1 MTVISARLI
10 MKDSIIFRFCQPSLK
25 YTFADLGKTPF
36 ANSFID
42 EKNIKLR
49 EKIYPL
55 HAYVCDKCYLVQ
67 LEEFESPENIF
78 SDYIYFSSYSESW
91 LDHSKEYSDKTIRR
105 FRLDETSQV
114 VEVASNDGYLL
125 QYFKKNNIPVLGIEP
140 AQNVAEAARKKGI
153 NTYVKFFGVDT
164 AKELVSEGHQ
174 ADLLIGNNVL
184 AHVPDIND
192 FVRGLKIVL
201 KTDGVITLEFPH
213 LLQLIINSQFDTI
226 YHEHFSYFS
235 LISITRI
242 IEKHDLMIFDLDELP
257 THGGALRIYACHTEN
272 KTFKKNRCI
281 DMLFDKEVAAG
292 LKDMNTYTNFNK
304 NICSIKSDLLSFLIK
319 AKSEGKK
326 VAGYGAP
333 AKGNTLLN
341 FCGIRKDYLPYTVD
355 RNPNKQ
361 NTLMPGSHIPVYSPN
376 KIFETKPDYVIILP
390 WNLKS
395 EIIKQLSEIRKWGA
409 SFIVPIPKLEIIK

>member
-1 MTVISARLI
+1 MKNSVIC
-10 MKDSIIFRFCQPSLK
+10 RFCQTTLK
-25 YTFADLGKTPF
+25 YTFVDLGLSPL

-42 EKNIKLR
+42 EKKEKLC
-49 EKIYPL
+49 EKFYPL

-67 LEEFESPENIF
+67 LEEFETPENIF
-78 SDYIYFSSYSESW
+78 SDYIYFSSYSDSW
-91 LDHSKEYSDKTIRR
+91 LAHSKEYTDKIIRR
-105 FRLDETSQV
+105 FRLDETSLV

-125 QYFKKNNIPVLGIEP
+125 QYFKKKDIPVLGIEP

-153 NTYVKFFGVDT
+153 NTYVMFFGVNT
-164 AKELVSEGHQ
+164 AEELASKGLQ

-192 FVRGLKIVL
+192 FVRGLKIAL
-201 KTDGVITLEFPH
+201 KPEGVITLEFPH
-213 LLQLIINSQFDTI
+213 LLQLIINNQFDTI

-235 LISITRI
+235 LISITKI
-242 IEKHDLMIFDLDELP
+242 LKKHDLTVFDLDELP
-257 THGGALRIYACHTEN
+257 THGGSLRVYASHTESN
-272 KTFKKNRCI
+272 TFKGHRCVE
-281 DMLFDKEVAAG
+281 MLLDKEVAAG
-292 LKDMNTYTNFNK
+292 LKDMETYTNFNK
-304 NICSIKSDLLSFLIK
+304 KIYSIKNDLLRFLIK
-319 AKSEGKK
+319 AKTEGKK

-341 FCGIRKDYLPYTVD
+341 FCGIGKDYLPYTVD

-361 NTLMPGSHIPVYSPN
+361 NTLMPGSHIPVYPPN

-409 SFIVPIPKLEIIK
+409 SFIVPIPRLEIIK

>member
-1 MTVISARLI
+1 MVGVRLN
-10 MKDSIIFRFCQPSLK
+10 MKDSAICRFCQATLK
-25 YTFADLGKTPF
+25 NTFVDLGLSPL

-42 EKNIKLR
+42 EKKEKLH
-49 EKIYPL
+49 EKFYPL

-67 LEEFESPENIF
+67 LEEFETPENIF
-78 SDYIYFSSYSESW
+78 SDYIYFSSYSDLW
-91 LDHSKEYSDKTIRR
+91 LAHVKEYTDKMIRR
-105 FRLDETSQV
+105 FRLDETSRV

-125 QYFKKNNIPVLGIEP
+125 QYFKKSNIPVLGIEP

-153 NTYVKFFGVDT
+153 NTYVMFFGVNT
-164 AKELVSEGHQ
+164 AEELASKGLQ

-184 AHVPDIND
+184 AHVPDLND

-201 KTDGVITLEFPH
+201 KPEGVITLEFPH
-213 LLQLIINSQFDTI
+213 LLQLINNNQFDTI

-235 LISITRI
+235 LISITKVF
-242 IEKHDLMIFDLDELP
+242 EKHGLAIFDLDELP
-257 THGGALRIYACHTEN
+257 THGGSLRLYVGHAEN
-272 KTFKKNRCI
+272 KTFTKHRCV

-292 LKDMNTYTNFNK
+292 LKDMETYTNFNK
-304 NICSIKSDLLSFLIK
+304 QIYSIKNDLLKFLIK

-341 FCGIRKDYLPYTVD
+341 FCGIGKNYLPYTVD
-355 RNPNKQ
+355 RNPYKQ
-361 NTLMPGSHIPVYSPN
+361 NTFLPGSRIPVYSPN
-376 KIFETKPDYVIILP
+376 KIFETKPDYVFILP

-395 EIIKQLSEIRKWGA
+395 EIIKQLSGIRNWGA
-409 SFIVPIPKLEIIK
+409 SFIVPIPRLEIIK

>member
-1 MTVISARLI
+1 MGRLN
-10 MKDSIIFRFCQPSLK
+10 MKDSVICRFCQTTLK
-25 YTFADLGKTPF
+25 YTFVDLGLSPL

-42 EKNIKLR
+42 EKKEKLS
-49 EKIYPL
+49 EKFYPL

-67 LEEFESPENIF
+67 LEEFETPENIF
-78 SDYIYFSSYSESW
+78 SDYIYFSSYSDSW
-91 LDHSKEYSDKTIRR
+91 LTHSKEYTENIIRR
-105 FRLDETSQV
+105 FRLDETSRV

-153 NTYVKFFGVDT
+153 NTYVMFFGVNT
-164 AKELVSEGHQ
+164 AEELASKGLQ

-192 FVRGLKIVL
+192 FVRGLKIAL
-201 KTDGVITLEFPH
+201 KPDGVITLEFPH

-235 LISITRI
+235 LISIKKI
-242 IEKHDLMIFDLDELP
+242 LEKNDLTIFDLDELS
-257 THGGALRIYACHTEN
+257 THGGSLRIYASHTEN
-272 KTFKKNRCI
+272 KTFKKHRCI

-292 LKDMNTYTNFNK
+292 LKDMETYTNFSK
-304 NICSIKSDLLSFLIK
+304 KTYSIKSELLRFLIK
-319 AKSEGKK
+319 AKTEGKK

-341 FCGIRKDYLPYTVD
+341 FCGIGKDYLPYTVD

-361 NTLMPGSHIPVYSPN
+361 NTLLPGSHIPVYSPN
-376 KIFETKPDYVIILP
+376 KIFETRPDYVIILP
-390 WNLKS
+390 WNLKT
-395 EIIKQLSEIRKWGA
+395 EIIKQLSEIREWGA
-409 SFIVPIPKLEIIK
+409 SFIVPIPRLEIIK

>member
-1 MTVISARLI
+1 
-10 MKDSIIFRFCQPSLK
+10 MKDSVICRFCQTTLK
-25 YTFADLGKTPF
+25 YTFVDLGLSPL

-42 EKNIKLR
+42 EKKEKLS
-49 EKIYPL
+49 EKFYPL
-55 HAYVCDKCYLVQ
+55 HAYVCDKCFLVQ
-67 LEEFESPENIF
+67 LEEFETPENIF
-78 SDYIYFSSYSESW
+78 SDYIYFSSYSDSW
-91 LDHSKEYSDKTIRR
+91 LTHSKEYTENMIRR
-105 FRLDETSQV
+105 FRLDETSRV

-140 AQNVAEAARKKGI
+140 AQNVAEVARKKGI
-153 NTYVKFFGVDT
+153 NTYVMFFGVNT
-164 AKELVSEGHQ
+164 AEELASKGLQ

-192 FVRGLKIVL
+192 FVRGLKIAL
-201 KTDGVITLEFPH
+201 KPDGVITLEFPH

-235 LISITRI
+235 LISITKI
-242 IEKHDLMIFDLDELP
+242 FEKHDLTIFDLDELQ
-257 THGGALRIYACHTEN
+257 THGGSLRIYASHTEN
-272 KTFKKNRCI
+272 KIFKKHRCV

-292 LKDMNTYTNFNK
+292 LKDMETYTNFNK
-304 NICSIKSDLLSFLIK
+304 KIYSIKSDLLRFLIK
-319 AKSEGKK
+319 AKTDGKK

-341 FCGIRKDYLPYTVD
+341 FCGIGKDYLPYTVD

-361 NTLMPGSHIPVYSPN
+361 NTLLPGSRIPVYAPN

-395 EIIKQLSEIRKWGA
+395 EIIKQLSEIREWGA
-409 SFIVPIPKLEIIK
+409 SFIVPIPRLEIIK

>member
-1 MTVISARLI
+1 
-10 MKDSIIFRFCQPSLK
+10 MKDSVICRFCQTTLK
-25 YTFADLGKTPF
+25 YTFVDLGLSPL

-42 EKNIKLR
+42 EKKEKLS
-49 EKIYPL
+49 EKFYPL
-55 HAYVCDKCYLVQ
+55 HAYVCDKCFLVQ
-67 LEEFESPENIF
+67 LEEFETPENIF
-78 SDYIYFSSYSESW
+78 SDYIYFSSYSDSW
-91 LDHSKEYSDKTIRR
+91 LTHSNEYTDMIIRR
-105 FRLDETSQV
+105 FRLDETSLV

-125 QYFKKNNIPVLGIEP
+125 QFFKNNNIPVLGIEP
-140 AQNVAEAARKKGI
+140 AQNVAETARKKGI
-153 NTYVKFFGVDT
+153 DTYVMFFGVNT
-164 AKELVSEGHQ
+164 AEELASKGLQ

-192 FVRGLKIVL
+192 FVRGLKIAL
-201 KTDGVITLEFPH
+201 KPDGVITLEFPH

-235 LISITRI
+235 LISITKI
-242 IEKHDLMIFDLDELP
+242 LEKHDLPIFDIDELP
-257 THGGALRIYACHTEN
+257 THGGSLRIYACHTEN
-272 KTFKKNRCI
+272 KTFKKHRCVDI
-281 DMLFDKEVAAG
+281 LFYKEIAAG
-292 LKDMNTYTNFNK
+292 LKNMETYTNFNK
-304 NICSIKSDLLSFLIK
+304 KIYSIKNDLLRFLIK
-319 AKSEGKK
+319 AKTEGKK

-341 FCGIRKDYLPYTVD
+341 FCGIEKNYLPYTVD

-361 NTLMPGSHIPVYSPN
+361 NTLMPGSRIPVYSPN

-409 SFIVPIPKLEIIK
+409 SFIVPIPRLEIIK

>member
-1 MTVISARLI
+1 
-10 MKDSIIFRFCQPSLK
+10 MKDSVICRFCQTTLK
-25 YTFADLGKTPF
+25 YTFVDLGLSPL

-42 EKNIKLR
+42 EKNKKR
-49 EKIYPL
+49 CEKFYPL
-55 HAYVCDKCYLVQ
+55 HAYVCDKCFLVQ
-67 LEEFESPENIF
+67 LEEFETPENIF
-78 SDYIYFSSYSESW
+78 SDYIYFSSYSDSW
-91 LDHSKEYSDKTIRR
+91 LTHSNEYTDKIIRR
-105 FRLDETSQV
+105 FRLDETSLV

-125 QYFKKNNIPVLGIEP
+125 QFFKNNNIPVLGIEP
-140 AQNVAEAARKKGI
+140 AQNVAETARKKGI
-153 NTYVKFFGVDT
+153 NTYVMFFGVNT
-164 AKELVSEGHQ
+164 AEELAAKGLQ

-192 FVRGLKIVL
+192 FVRGLKIAL
-201 KTDGVITLEFPH
+201 KPDGVITLEFPH

-235 LISITRI
+235 LISITKI
-242 IEKHDLMIFDLDELP
+242 LEKHDLTIFDLDELP
-257 THGGALRIYACHTEN
+257 THGGSLRIYASHTEN
-272 KTFKKNRCI
+272 KTFKKHRCV

-292 LKDMNTYTNFNK
+292 LKDMETYTNFNK
-304 NICSIKSDLLSFLIK
+304 KIYSIKNDLLRFLIK

-341 FCGIRKDYLPYTVD
+341 FCGIEKNYLSYTVD
-355 RNPNKQ
+355 RNPYKQ
-361 NTLMPGSHIPVYSPN
+361 NTFLPGSRIPVYSPN
-376 KIFETKPDYVIILP
+376 KIFETRPDYVIILP

-409 SFIVPIPKLEIIK
+409 SFIVPIPRLEIIK

>member
-1 MTVISARLI
+1 M
-10 MKDSIIFRFCQPSLK
+10 LK
-25 YTFADLGKTPF
+25 YTFVDLGLSPL

-42 EKNIKLR
+42 EKKEKLS
-49 EKIYPL
+49 EKFYPL

-67 LEEFESPENIF
+67 LEEFETPENIF
-78 SDYIYFSSYSESW
+78 SDYIYFSSYSDSW
-91 LDHSKEYSDKTIRR
+91 LTHSKEYTENIIRR
-105 FRLDETSQV
+105 FRFDETSLV

-153 NTYVKFFGVDT
+153 NTYVMFFGVNT
-164 AKELVSEGHQ
+164 AEELASKGLQ

-192 FVRGLKIVL
+192 FVRGLKIAL
-201 KTDGVITLEFPH
+201 KPDGVITLEFPH

-235 LISITRI
+235 LISITKI
-242 IEKHDLMIFDLDELP
+242 LEKHDMTIFDLDELQ
-257 THGGALRIYACHTEN
+257 THGGSLRIYASHTEN
-272 KTFKKNRCI
+272 KTFKKHRCV

-292 LKDMNTYTNFNK
+292 LKDMKTYTNFNK
-304 NICSIKSDLLSFLIK
+304 KIYSMKSDLLRFLIK
-319 AKSEGKK
+319 AKTEGKK

-341 FCGIRKDYLPYTVD
+341 FCGIGKDYLPYTVD

-361 NTLMPGSHIPVYSPN
+361 NTLLPGSRIPVYAPN

-395 EIIKQLSEIRKWGA
+395 EIIKQLSEIREWGA
-409 SFIVPIPKLEIIK
+409 SFIVPIPRLEIIK

>member
-1 MTVISARLI
+1 
-10 MKDSIIFRFCQPSLK
+10 MKDSVICRFCQTTLK
-25 YTFADLGKTPF
+25 YTFVDLGLSPL

-42 EKNIKLR
+42 EKEEKLC
-49 EKIYPL
+49 EKYYPL
-55 HAYVCDKCYLVQ
+55 RAYVCDKCYLVQ
-67 LEEFESPENIF
+67 LEEFETPENIF
-78 SDYIYFSSYSESW
+78 SDYIYFSSYSDSW
-91 LDHSKEYSDKTIRR
+91 LAHSKEYTDYIIRR
-105 FRLDETSQV
+105 FRLDETSRV

-140 AQNVAEAARKKGI
+140 AQNVAEVARKKGI
-153 NTYVKFFGVDT
+153 NTYVMFFGVNT
-164 AKELVSEGHQ
+164 AEELASKGLQ

-192 FVRGLKIVL
+192 FVRGLKIAL
-201 KTDGVITLEFPH
+201 KPDGVITLEFPH

-235 LISITRI
+235 LISITKI
-242 IEKHDLMIFDLDELP
+242 LEKNDLTIFDLDELS
-257 THGGALRIYACHTEN
+257 THGGSLRIYASHTEN
-272 KTFKKNRCI
+272 KTFKKHRCV

-292 LKDMNTYTNFNK
+292 LKDMETYTNFNK
-304 NICSIKSDLLSFLIK
+304 KIYSIKSDLLRFLIK
-319 AKSEGKK
+319 AKTEGKK

-341 FCGIRKDYLPYTVD
+341 FCGIGKDYLPYTVD

-361 NTLMPGSHIPVYSPN
+361 NTLLPGSHIPVYAPN
-376 KIFETKPDYVIILP
+376 KIFETRPDYVIILP

-409 SFIVPIPKLEIIK
+409 SFIVPIPRLEIIR

>member
-1 MTVISARLI
+1 M
-10 MKDSIIFRFCQPSLK
+10 
-25 YTFADLGKTPF
+25 
-36 ANSFID
+36 
-42 EKNIKLR
+42 
-49 EKIYPL
+49 
-55 HAYVCDKCYLVQ
+55 
-67 LEEFESPENIF
+67 
-78 SDYIYFSSYSESW
+78 
-91 LDHSKEYSDKTIRR
+91 
-105 FRLDETSQV
+105 
-114 VEVASNDGYLL
+114 ASNDGYLL

-153 NTYVKFFGVDT
+153 NTYVMFFGVNT
-164 AKELVSEGHQ
+164 AEELASKGLQ

-192 FVRGLKIVL
+192 FVRGLKIAL
-201 KTDGVITLEFPH
+201 KPDGVITLEFPH

-235 LISITRI
+235 LISITKI
-242 IEKHDLMIFDLDELP
+242 LEKHDLMIFDLDELS
-257 THGGALRIYACHTEN
+257 THGGSLRIYASHTEN
-272 KTFKKNRCI
+272 KTFKKHRCV

-292 LKDMNTYTNFNK
+292 LKDMETYTNFNK
-304 NICSIKSDLLSFLIK
+304 KIYSIKSDLLRFLIK
-319 AKSEGKK
+319 AKTEGKK

-341 FCGIRKDYLPYTVD
+341 FCGIGKDYLPYTVD

-409 SFIVPIPKLEIIK
+409 SFIVPIPRLEIIK

>member
-1 MTVISARLI
+1 
-10 MKDSIIFRFCQPSLK
+10 MKDSVICRFCQTTLK
-25 YTFADLGKTPF
+25 YIFVDLGLSPL

-42 EKNIKLR
+42 VKKEKLC
-49 EKIYPL
+49 EKYYPL
-55 HAYVCDKCYLVQ
+55 HAYVCDKCFLVQ
-67 LEEFESPENIF
+67 LEEFETPENIF
-78 SDYIYFSSYSESW
+78 SDYIYFSSYSDSW
-91 LDHSKEYSDKTIRR
+91 LTHSKEYVDKIIHR
-105 FRLDETSQV
+105 FLLDETSRV

-153 NTYVKFFGVDT
+153 NTYVMFFGVNT
-164 AKELVSEGHQ
+164 AEELASKGLQ

-192 FVRGLKIVL
+192 FVRGLKIAL
-201 KTDGVITLEFPH
+201 KPDGVITLEFPH

-235 LISITRI
+235 LISITKI
-242 IEKHDLMIFDLDELP
+242 LEKHDLMIFDLDELS
-257 THGGALRIYACHTEN
+257 THGGSLRIYASHTEN
-272 KTFKKNRCI
+272 KTFKKHRCV

-292 LKDMNTYTNFNK
+292 LKDMETYTNFNK
-304 NICSIKSDLLSFLIK
+304 KIYSIKSDLLRFLIK
-319 AKSEGKK
+319 AKTEGKK

-341 FCGIRKDYLPYTVD
+341 FCGIGKDYLPYTVD

-409 SFIVPIPKLEIIK
+409 SFIVPIPRLEIIK

>member
-1 MTVISARLI
+1 
-10 MKDSIIFRFCQPSLK
+10 MKDSVICRFCQTTLK
-25 YTFADLGKTPF
+25 YTFVDLGLSPL

-42 EKNIKLR
+42 EKKEKLS
-49 EKIYPL
+49 EKFYPL

-67 LEEFESPENIF
+67 LEEFETPENIF
-78 SDYIYFSSYSESW
+78 SDYIYFSSYSDSW
-91 LDHSKEYSDKTIRR
+91 LTHSKEYTENIIRR
-105 FRLDETSQV
+105 FRFDETSLV

-153 NTYVKFFGVDT
+153 NTYVMFFGVNT
-164 AKELVSEGHQ
+164 AEELASKGLQ

-192 FVRGLKIVL
+192 FVRGLKIAL
-201 KTDGVITLEFPH
+201 KPDGVITLEFPH
-213 LLQLIINSQFDTI
+213 LLQLIINRQFDTI

-235 LISITRI
+235 LISITKI
-242 IEKHDLMIFDLDELP
+242 LEKHDLTIFDLDELS
-257 THGGALRIYACHTEN
+257 THGGSLRIYASHTEN
-272 KTFKKNRCI
+272 KTFKKHRCV

-292 LKDMNTYTNFNK
+292 LKDMETYTNFNK
-304 NICSIKSDLLSFLIK
+304 EIYSIKSDLLRFLIK
-319 AKSEGKK
+319 AKTEGKK

-341 FCGIRKDYLPYTVD
+341 YCGIGKDYLPYTVD

-361 NTLMPGSHIPVYSPN
+361 NTLLPGSHIPVYSPN

-409 SFIVPIPKLEIIK
+409 SFIVPIPRLEIIK

>member
-1 MTVISARLI
+1 
-10 MKDSIIFRFCQPSLK
+10 MKDSVICRFCQTTLK
-25 YTFADLGKTPF
+25 YTFVDLGLSPL

-42 EKNIKLR
+42 EKKEKLS
-49 EKIYPL
+49 EKFYPL
-55 HAYVCDKCYLVQ
+55 HAYVCDKCFLVQ
-67 LEEFESPENIF
+67 LEEFETPENIF
-78 SDYIYFSSYSESW
+78 SDYIYFSSYSDSW
-91 LDHSKEYSDKTIRR
+91 LTHSKEYTDKIIRR
-105 FRLDETSQV
+105 FRLDETSRV

-153 NTYVKFFGVDT
+153 NTYVMFFGVNT
-164 AKELVSEGHQ
+164 AEELASKGLQ

-192 FVRGLKIVL
+192 FVRGLKITL
-201 KTDGVITLEFPH
+201 KPDGVITLEFPH

-235 LISITRI
+235 LISISKI
-242 IEKHDLMIFDLDELP
+242 FEKHDLTIFDLDELS
-257 THGGALRIYACHTEN
+257 THGGSLRIYASHTEN
-272 KTFKKNRCI
+272 KTFKKHRCV

-292 LKDMNTYTNFNK
+292 LKDMETYTNFNK
-304 NICSIKSDLLSFLIK
+304 KIYSIKSDLLRFLIK
-319 AKSEGKK
+319 AKTEGKK

-341 FCGIRKDYLPYTVD
+341 FCGIGKDYLPYTVD

-361 NTLMPGSHIPVYSPN
+361 NTLLPGSHIPVYSPN

-409 SFIVPIPKLEIIK
+409 SFIVPIPRLEIIK